1 MKSLIIEVDLSLW
14 FHCCCCC
21 CCFST
26 VKPFMKGS
34 FCGRS
39 CVAVAATATA
49 CLAAAAVSTTTTT
62 ALSLSP
68 LPPSIILLHQPLSL
82 LQLLCYTIPCSNSS
96 HITIWADPI
105 QSYPIHLNQ
114 SDNLCLLLLLLLLLF
129 ITLYHCT
136 CSMYRL
142 FDSYYIQKLKP
153 DLSWRGSKNK
163 LGQFSIYWIKTTGQY
178 SATILKIKRSF
189 QQTLLGQT
197 GFLIFYII
205 FLSLSLSLSA
215 SAWNGDWRCSI
226 SVISATAACNMI
238 CFYFII
244 FIPYEYRI
252 PWLKLFFQSF
262 NLKIWSL
269 IFCTHLQYKMLC
281 VWCRELKL
289 NTEHSAQQQQNVL
302 LTIPWCLQQQ
312 QNISRKST
320 WLLNMV
326 VQ

>member
-1 MKSLIIEVDLSLW
+1 MFHCTHGTLLKSLIIEVDLSLW

-105 QSYPIHLNQ
+105 QTYPIHLNQ

-136 CSMYRL
+136 CSMYW
-142 FDSYYIQKLKP
+142 FDSYVQKSKP
-153 DLSWRGSKNK
+153 NISWRDSNNK
-163 LGQFSIYWIKTTGQY
+163 LGPFSIYWIKTTGQY
-178 SATILKIKRSF
+178 SATILK
-189 QQTLLGQT
+189 
-197 GFLIFYII
+197 
-205 FLSLSLSLSA
+205 
-215 SAWNGDWRCSI
+215 N
-226 SVISATAACNMI
+226 N
-238 CFYFII
+238 
-244 FIPYEYRI
+244 IP
-252 PWLKLFFQSF
+252 F
-262 NLKIWSL
+262 NK
-269 IFCTHLQYKMLC
+269 C
-281 VWCRELKL
+281 
-289 NTEHSAQQQQNVL
+289 
-302 LTIPWCLQQQ
+302 CLVKQDF
-312 QNISRKST
+312 
-320 WLLNMV
+320 
-326 VQ
+326 